1 MVSYVLSY
9 SSFWIHAHRKALV
22 GGITLEGQDERKEG
36 AVVVATGMAARAR
49 RNRHTS
55 GYQGIQQCPHAFSSD
70 SREYIALG

>member
-22 GGITLEGQDERKEG
+22 GGITLKGQDERKEG
-36 AVVVATGMAARAR
+36 AVAVATGMAARAR

-55 GYQGIQQCPHAFSSD
+55 A
-70 SREYIALG
+70 IAHTHFVRLKGVLI